1 MKKKICAALSICLA
15 LSLCVGAFG
24 KTKEQIKKEQAESQ
38 KNLQEA
44 EGKADAIAE
53 EREDAEVSMNA
64 SREELA
70 KVLANVNI
78 IEDEIEDKNA
88 QIKEAQEKFDEA
100 SEKEKKQY
108 EAIKKRIRYIYENG
122 GADGSYIEIFMKA
135 GNFID
140 FLNKASYVE
149 QLYSYD
155 RELLEKYRKTK
166 EETKASAEKLQA
178 ELDEMTE
185 IKSTYEEQ
193 SNELEATIDK
203 QKAVVEDFDG
213 LLSAAK
219 ADAGKYRQE
228 IQAQNAEIRAIA
240 AAEAAEAAKKK
251 AEEEA
256 RKKAE
261 EEAKRKAEEEAKKKA
276 EEEASKAAQESSE
289 KPDVE
294 YDDDDND
301 EGEKESDSSDD
312 DKSSKSGAS
321 GSAIASYAQ
330 QFIGNPYVAGGTSLT
345 NGCDCSGFTM
355 SVYAHFGVSIPR
367 NSGAQA
373 AVGKAVSYSEAKAGD
388 IVCYPGHVGIY
399 IGSGMIVHA
408 STEATGIKV
417 SPATYRSITTIR
429 RIV

>member
-1 MKKKICAALSICLA
+1 MKKKICAALCGCLA
-15 LSLCVGAFG
+15 LSMCFSTFA
-24 KTKEQIKKEQAESQ
+24 KTKEQLKQEQAESQ
-38 KNLQEA
+38 KNLQDA
-44 EGKADAIAE
+44 EGKVDAIAE
-53 EREDAEVSMNA
+53 ERQDAEVSMNA

-70 KVLANVNI
+70 QVLANVNI
-78 IEDEIEDKNA
+78 IEDEIEDKTA
-88 QIKEAQEKFDEA
+88 QIEEAQAKYDEA
-100 SEKEKKQY
+100 AEKEEKQY
-108 EAIKKRIRYIYENG
+108 EAIKKRIRYMYENG
-122 GADGSYIEIFMKA
+122 GADASYIEIFIQA

-140 FLNKASYVE
+140 FLNKASYAE

-155 RELLEKYRKTK
+155 RELLEKYRNTK

-193 SNELEATIDK
+193 SSELEETIEK

-213 LLSAAK
+213 LLSEAK
-219 ADAGKYRQE
+219 ADASRYRQE
-228 IQAQNAEIRAIA
+228 IQTQNAEIRAIA
-240 AAEAAEAAKKK
+240 AAEEAAAKKKAEEEARKKAEAEAKKK

-261 EEAKRKAEEEAKKKA
+261 EEA
-276 EEEASKAAQESSE
+276 SKAAEESKASTPE
-289 KPDVE
+289 VE
-294 YDDDDND
+294 YDDDE
-301 EGEKESDSSDD
+301 EGESDEDSS
-312 DKSSKSGAS
+312 SGSGTS

-355 SVYAHFGVSIPR
+355 SVYAHFGISIPR

-373 AVGKAVSYSEAKAGD
+373 AVGKAVSYSDAKAGD

-408 STEATGIKV
+408 STEATGIKIT
-417 SPATYRSITTIR
+417 PATYRSITTIR